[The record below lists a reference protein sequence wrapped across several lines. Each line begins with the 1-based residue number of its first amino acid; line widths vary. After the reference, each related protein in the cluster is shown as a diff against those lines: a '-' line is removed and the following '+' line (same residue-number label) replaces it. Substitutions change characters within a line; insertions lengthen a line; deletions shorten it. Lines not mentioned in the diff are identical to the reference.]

1 MIKNFVL
8 FFSFWLATMG
18 QSLFAQ
24 VVKVEVVVNPSGGF
38 QLLRGGLPY
47 YVNGAGGDVFM
58 DKTKACGGNSVRLWG
73 AENAQEVLDEAQKR
87 GITVMLGLWMAPER
101 HGFDYSDKWACQ
113 DQVAQFKSVVSR
125 FKNHPALLM
134 WGVGNEV
141 DLEYSDFAVWQAVQN
156 IAAMIHEEDKNH
168 PTCVVTAG
176 IDVPEVQLIKEI
188 CKDIDILGVNT
199 YGDLPALPE
208 KIRLFGWDKSYMVTE
223 WGPNGHWEVAK
234 TSWGAAVEQT
244 STEKAI
250 TYRDRFTNYIKKDS
264 TLCLGSYV
272 FLWGQKQE
280 TTPTW
285 YGVFVGDKQTEAVNV
300 LQEVWSGKAPEN
312 WAPQITKFLLDEK
325 NPSESFEAKKGA
337 TVKVQ
342 LKVAHKDLPSLKYK
356 WEILPE
362 SEFTKSGG
370 DVEKKP
376 DAIPASVKGDAQIGY
391 SFKVPLQ
398 KGAYRLFVYIYDA
411 HDQVA
416 CANFPFYVK

>member
-1 MIKNFVL
+1 MKKNFVL
-8 FFSFWLATMG
+8 FFSFWLATMA

-24 VVKVEVVVNPSGGF
+24 VVKVEVVVNPAGGF

-58 DKTKACGGNSVRLWG
+58 DKIKACGGNSLRLWG

-176 IDVPEVQLIKEI
+176 IDAPEVQLIKEI

-199 YGDLPALPE
+199 YGDLPTLPE
-208 KIRLFGWDKSYMVTE
+208 KISLFGWDKSYMVTE

-264 TLCLGSYV
+264 SLCLGSYV

-312 WAPQITKFLLDEK
+312 WAPQIIKFLLDEK
-325 NPSESFEAKKGA
+325 NPNESFEAKKGA
-337 TVKVQ
+337 TIKIQ
-342 LKVAHKDLPSLKYK
+342 LKVGHKDLPSLKYK

-370 DVEKKP
+370 DAEKKP
-376 DAIPASVKGDAQIGY
+376 DAIPVSMKGDAQIGY
-391 SFKVPLQ
+391 NFKAPFQ
-398 KGAYRLFVYIYDA
+398 KGAYRLFVYIYDV
-411 HDQVA
+411 HGQVA

>member
-391 SFKVPLQ
+391 SFKVPFQ